1 MIYNIL
7 IDENK
12 FEDITIVEDKDID
25 YLKNELEKIKIIN
38 DYTKDMLFESS
49 NDINKIEEKIDI
61 DVNILE
67 VAYDNKKKN
76 IVNKIYMSILGVIMS
91 IYFIIK
97 R

>member
-12 FEDITIVEDKDID
+12 FEDITIDEDKDND
-25 YLKNELEKIKIIN
+25 ELKNELEKIKIIN

-61 DVNILE
+61 NNKDLQI
-67 VAYDNKKKN
+67 AYDNKKNN
-76 IVNKIYMSILGVIMS
+76 IENKIYMTILGAIMS
-91 IYFIIK
+91 IYIIIK

>member
-12 FEDITIVEDKDID
+12 FEDIAVVEDKDID
-25 YLKNELEKIKIIN
+25 YIKNELEKIKIIN
-38 DYTKDMLFESS
+38 DYTKDMLVES
-49 NDINKIEEKIDI
+49 NININKIDNKIDI
-61 DVNILE
+61 NNNDLQI
-67 VAYDNKKKN
+67 AYDNKKNN
-76 IVNKIYMSILGVIMS
+76 IINKIYMSILGVMMS

>member
-61 DVNILE
+61 NNKDLQI
-67 VAYDNKKKN
+67 AYDNKKNN

>member
-12 FEDITIVEDKDID
+12 FEDIKIVDDKDID

-49 NDINKIEEKIDI
+49 DNIEKIDEKNDI
-61 DVNILE
+61 DVQILQ
-67 VAYDNKKKN
+67 VTYDNKKKN
-76 IVNKIYMSILGVIMS
+76 IINKIYMSILGVIMS

-97 R
+97 K